1 MVPPRLHRGAGRPGG
16 LSPSPP
22 FRLKSA
28 RFVGIAFEEL
38 REALA
43 TRLQMVCVFIMN
55 RVNSQNSGFCQRRR
69 MALGIVI
76 LLLVDVIWV
85 ASSELT
91 SYVFTQ
97 YNKPFFSTFAKTSMF
112 VLYLLGFIIWKPWR
126 QQCTRGFR
134 GKPAAFFAD
143 AEGYFAACTTDTSMS
158 SSLSEPLY
166 VPVKFH
172 DLPSEKLESTNIGTE
187 KTPKKSRVRFSNIME
202 IRQLPSSHALEAKLS
217 RMSYPTVKDHES
229 ILKTV
234 GKLTAT
240 QVAKISFFFCFV
252 WFLANLSY
260 QEALSDTQV
269 AIVNILSSTSGL
281 FTLILA
287 AVFPSNSGD
296 RFTLSKLLAVIL
308 SIGGVVLVNLSG
320 SEKSAGRDTIGS
332 IWSLAG
338 AMLYAVYIVMIKRKV
353 DREDK
358 LDIPMFF
365 GFVGLFNLLL
375 LWPGFFLLHYTGFED
390 FEFPNKVVLL
400 CIVINGL
407 VGTVL
412 SEFLWL
418 CFHLCLGS
426 LRGCF
431 LTSSLI
437 GTLALSLTI
446 PLSIIADMCMQKVQ
460 FSWLFFAGAIPV
472 FFSFFIVTLLCHYNN
487 WDPVMVGV
495 RRIFAFICRKHR
507 IQRVPEDSEQCE
519 SLILMHSVSQ
529 EDGAT

>member
-1 MVPPRLHRGAGRPGG
+1 
-16 LSPSPP
+16 
-22 FRLKSA
+22 
-28 RFVGIAFEEL
+28 
-38 REALA
+38 
-43 TRLQMVCVFIMN
+43 RLQMVWVFIMN
-55 RVNSQNSGFCQRRR
+55 RMSSQSSSSSQRRR

-91 SYVFTQ
+91 SYVFTK

-112 VLYLLGFIIWKPWR
+112 VLYLLGFIVWKPWR

-134 GKPAAFFAD
+134 GRHAAFFAD
-143 AEGYFAACTTDTSMS
+143 AEGYFAACTTDNTVN

-172 DLPSEKLESTNIGTE
+172 DLPAEKNGSNNSDAE
-187 KTPKKSRVRFSNIME
+187 KTPKKPRVRFSNIME

-217 RMSYPTVKDHES
+217 RMSYPTVKEQES

-252 WFLANLSY
+252 WFLANFSY

-269 AIVNILSSTSGL
+269 AIVNILSSTSGKFYL
-281 FTLILA
+281 QHQMCSIRLMFFIFT
-287 AVFPSNSGD
+287 
-296 RFTLSKLLAVIL
+296 
-308 SIGGVVLVNLSG
+308 
-320 SEKSAGRDTIGS
+320 GS
-332 IWSLAG
+332 IWSLVG

-375 LWPGFFLLHYTGFED
+375 LWPGFFLLHYTGFEA
-390 FEFPNKVVLL
+390 FEFPNKLIWM

-407 VGTVL
+407 IGTVL

-418 CFHLCLGS
+418 W
-426 LRGCF
+426 GCF

-460 FSWLFFAGAIPV
+460 FSWLFFAGAVPV
-472 FFSFFIVTLLCHYNN
+472 FFSFFIATLLCHYNN
-487 WDPVMVGV
+487 WDPVMVGI

-507 IQRVPEDSEQCE
+507 IQRMPEESEQCE
-519 SLILMHSVSQ
+519 SLIPMHSVSQ
-529 EDGAT
+529 DGESCC

>member
-1 MVPPRLHRGAGRPGG
+1 MVW
-16 LSPSPP
+16 
-22 FRLKSA
+22 
-28 RFVGIAFEEL
+28 
-38 REALA
+38 
-43 TRLQMVCVFIMN
+43 VFIMN
-55 RVNSQNSGFCQRRR
+55 RMSSQSSSSSQRRR

-91 SYVFTQ
+91 SYVFTK

-112 VLYLLGFIIWKPWR
+112 VLYLLGFIVWKPWR

-134 GKPAAFFAD
+134 GRHAAFFAD
-143 AEGYFAACTTDTSMS
+143 AEGYFAACTTDNAVNS
-158 SSLSEPLY
+158 SLLETNGLPSSFHWMKYCSVLNQMLLLSEPLY

-172 DLPSEKLESTNIGTE
+172 DLPTEKSGSNNNDTE
-187 KTPKKSRVRFSNIME
+187 KTPKKPRVRFSNIME

-217 RMSYPTVKDHES
+217 RMSYPAVKEQES

-252 WFLANLSY
+252 WFLANFSY

-296 RFTLSKLLAVIL
+296 RFTLSKLLAVFL

-320 SEKSAGRDTIGS
+320 SEKSPGRDTIGS
-332 IWSLAG
+332 LWSLVG

-375 LWPGFFLLHYTGFED
+375 LWPGFFLLHYTGFEA
-390 FEFPNKVVLL
+390 FEFPSKLIWM

-407 VGTVL
+407 IGTVL

-418 CFHLCLGS
+418 W
-426 LRGCF
+426 GCF

-487 WDPVMVGV
+487 WDPVMVGI
-495 RRIFAFICRKHR
+495 RRVFAFICRKHR
-507 IQRVPEDSEQCE
+507 IQRMPEESEQCE
-519 SLILMHSVSQ
+519 SLIPMHSVSQ
-529 EDGAT
+529 DGDSCCS

>member
-1 MVPPRLHRGAGRPGG
+1 MVPPRRHRGAGRPGG
-16 LSPSPP
+16 LSSSPP

-28 RFVGIAFEEL
+28 RFSGIAFEEL
-38 REALA
+38 REALK

-55 RVNSQNSGFCQRRR
+55 RMNSQNSAFTQRRR

-126 QQCTRGFR
+126 QQCTRKFR
-134 GKPAAFFAD
+134 GKHAAFFAD
-143 AEGYFAACTTDTSMS
+143 AEGYFAACTTDTTMT

-172 DLPSEKLESTNIGTE
+172 DLPSEKPESTNTDTE
-187 KTPKKSRVRFSNIME
+187 KSELGLNLIL
-202 IRQLPSSHALEAKLS
+202 LPQPPRSLGLQMRIITLIAKL
-217 RMSYPTVKDHES
+217 V
-229 ILKTV
+229 
-234 GKLTAT
+234 
-240 QVAKISFFFCFV
+240 SFY
-252 WFLANLSY
+252 S
-260 QEALSDTQV
+260 LSDTQV

-320 SEKSAGRDTIGS
+320 SEKSAGKDMIGS

-390 FEFPNKVVLL
+390 FEFPNKVVLM
-400 CIVINGL
+400 CIIINGL
-407 VGTVL
+407 IGTVL

-418 CFHLCLGS
+418 W
-426 LRGCF
+426 GCF

-460 FSWLFFAGAIPV
+460 FSWLFFAGAVPV
-472 FFSFFIVTLLCHYNN
+472 FSYNN
-487 WDPVMVGV
+487 WDPVMVGI

-507 IQRVPEDSEQCE
+507 IQRAPEDSEQCE
-519 SLILMHSVSQ
+519 SLIPMHGVSQ
-529 EDGAT
+529 EDGAS

>member
-1 MVPPRLHRGAGRPGG
+1 MVW
-16 LSPSPP
+16 
-22 FRLKSA
+22 
-28 RFVGIAFEEL
+28 I
-38 REALA
+38 
-43 TRLQMVCVFIMN
+43 FIMN
-55 RVNSQNSGFCQRRR
+55 RMSTQSSSFTQRRR

-91 SYVFTQ
+91 SYIFQ
-97 YNKPFFSTFAKTSMF
+97 EYNKPFFSTFAKTSMF
-112 VLYLLGFIIWKPWR
+112 VLYLLGFIVWKPWR
-126 QQCTRGFR
+126 QQCTRGLR

-143 AEGYFAACTTDTSMS
+143 PEGYFAACTTDNTIN

-172 DLPSEKLESTNIGTE
+172 DLPIEKCGSTNNNDME
-187 KTPKKSRVRFSNIME
+187 KPPKKPRVRFSNIME
-202 IRQLPSSHALEAKLS
+202 VRQLPSSHAVEAKLS
-217 RMSYPTVKDHES
+217 RMSYPAVKDHES
-229 ILKTV
+229 VLKTM
-234 GKLTAT
+234 GKLTAC
-240 QVAKISFFFCFV
+240 QVAKVSFFFCFV
-252 WFLANLSY
+252 WFLANYSY

-296 RFTLSKLLAVIL
+296 RFTLSKLLAVFL
-308 SIGGVVLVNLSG
+308 SIGGVVLVSLSG
-320 SEKSAGRDTIGS
+320 SDKSGRKDTLGS
-332 IWSLAG
+332 IWSLVG
-338 AMLYAVYIVMIKRKV
+338 AVLYAVYIVMIKRKV

-365 GFVGLFNLLL
+365 GFVGLFNLLM
-375 LWPGFFLLHYTGFED
+375 LWPGFLLLDYTGFED
-390 FEFPNKVVLL
+390 FEFPSKLIL
-400 CIVINGL
+400 MYIVINGL

-418 CFHLCLGS
+418 W
-426 LRGCF
+426 GCF

-460 FSWLFFAGAIPV
+460 FSWIFFAGAVPV
-472 FFSFFIVTLLCHYNN
+472 FVSFFIVTLLCHYNN
-487 WDPVMVGV
+487 WDPVMVGI
-495 RRIFAFICRKHR
+495 RRVFAFICRKHR
-507 IQRVPEDSEQCE
+507 IQRTPEDSEQCE
-519 SLILMHSVSQ
+519 SLIPMHSVSQ
-529 EDGAT
+529 ENGTSCCS

>member
-1 MVPPRLHRGAGRPGG
+1 DSSGGRGEWSVLG
-16 LSPSPP
+16 SSPP
-22 FRLKSA
+22 FRLGSA
-28 RFVGIAFEEL
+28 KFSGIALEDL
-38 REALA
+38 RKAFK

-55 RVNSQNSGFCQRRR
+55 RMNSQNSGFTQRRR

-134 GKPAAFFAD
+134 GKHAAFFAD
-143 AEGYFAACTTDTSMS
+143 AEGYFAACTTDTAMN

-172 DLPSEKLESTNIGTE
+172 DLPSEKPESTNIGTE
-187 KTPKKSRVRFSNIME
+187 KSEQNLKFLNLKMGRKFSFIQA
-202 IRQLPSSHALEAKLS
+202 ISKLS
-217 RMSYPTVKDHES
+217 DYNSLGCVSKLR
-229 ILKTV
+229 IRKTI
-234 GKLTAT
+234 T
-240 QVAKISFFFCFV
+240 ISKFT

-320 SEKSAGRDTIGS
+320 SEKSAGRDTIE
-332 IWSLAG
+332 IFVHI
-338 AMLYAVYIVMIKRKV
+338 VYM
-353 DREDK
+353 
-358 LDIPMFF
+358 
-365 GFVGLFNLLL
+365 
-375 LWPGFFLLHYTGFED
+375 HD
-390 FEFPNKVVLL
+390 FEFPNKVVLM
-400 CIVINGL
+400 CIIINGL
-407 VGTVL
+407 IGTVL

-418 CFHLCLGS
+418 W
-426 LRGCF
+426 GCF

-446 PLSIIADMCMQKVQ
+446 PLSIIADMCMKKVQ

-472 FFSFFIVTLLCHYNN
+472 FFSFFIATLLCHYNN
-487 WDPVMVGV
+487 WDPVMVGI

-519 SLILMHSVSQ
+519 SLIPMHGVSQ
-529 EDGAT
+529 EDGAS

>member
-1 MVPPRLHRGAGRPGG
+1 ITFLLSTTNHSSAPLQKHLCSFCTFWALLFGSHGG
-16 LSPSPP
+16 
-22 FRLKSA
+22 
-28 RFVGIAFEEL
+28 
-38 REALA
+38 
-43 TRLQMVCVFIMN
+43 N
-55 RVNSQNSGFCQRRR
+55 N
-69 MALGIVI
+69 
-76 LLLVDVIWV
+76 
-85 ASSELT
+85 
-91 SYVFTQ
+91 
-97 YNKPFFSTFAKTSMF
+97 
-112 VLYLLGFIIWKPWR
+112 
-126 QQCTRGFR
+126 
-134 GKPAAFFAD
+134 
-143 AEGYFAACTTDTSMS
+143 AESYFAACTTDTTMN

-172 DLPSEKLESTNIGTE
+172 DLPSEKPESTNIDTE

-217 RMSYPTVKDHES
+217 RMSYPTVKEQES

-320 SEKSAGRDTIGS
+320 FEKSAGRDTIGS
-332 IWSLAG
+332 IWSLVG

-353 DREDK
+353 EREDK

-390 FEFPNKVVLL
+390 FEFPNKVVLM
-400 CIVINGL
+400 CIIINGL
-407 VGTVL
+407 IGTVL
-412 SEFLWL
+412 SEFLW
-418 CFHLCLGS
+418 F
-426 LRGCF
+426 
-431 LTSSLI
+431 
-437 GTLALSLTI
+437 LTI

-472 FFSFFIVTLLCHYNN
+472 LFSFFIATLLCHYNN
-487 WDPVMVGV
+487 WDPVMVGI

-519 SLILMHSVSQ
+519 SLIPMHGVSQ
-529 EDGAT
+529 EDGAS

>member
-1 MVPPRLHRGAGRPGG
+1 MLSPRRHRGTGRTGDQDSSAGNS
-16 LSPSPP
+16 LSCAKLSS
-22 FRLKSA
+22 FSFEDLKK
-28 RFVGIAFEEL
+28 AFKG
-38 REALA
+38 
-43 TRLQMVCVFIMN
+43 RLQMVWVFIMN
-55 RVNSQNSGFCQRRR
+55 RMSSQSSAFTQRRR

-134 GKPAAFFAD
+134 GRHAAFFAD
-143 AEGYFAACTTDTSMS
+143 AEGYFAACTTDNTMN

-172 DLPSEKLESTNIGTE
+172 DLASEKPESTNGENE

-217 RMSYPTVKDHES
+217 RMSYPAVKEQES

-308 SIGGVVLVNLSG
+308 CIGGVVLVNLSG
-320 SEKSAGRDTIGS
+320 SEESAGKDTIGS
-332 IWSLAG
+332 IWSLIG
-338 AMLYAVYIVMIKRKV
+338 AMLYAVYIVMIKRNS
-353 DREDK
+353 RQ
-358 LDIPMFF
+358 
-365 GFVGLFNLLL
+365 G
-375 LWPGFFLLHYTGFED
+375 
-390 FEFPNKVVLL
+390 
-400 CIVINGL
+400 
-407 VGTVL
+407 
-412 SEFLWL
+412 
-418 CFHLCLGS
+418 
-426 LRGCF
+426 R
-431 LTSSLI
+431 
-437 GTLALSLTI
+437 
-446 PLSIIADMCMQKVQ
+446 
-460 FSWLFFAGAIPV
+460 
-472 FFSFFIVTLLCHYNN
+472 
-487 WDPVMVGV
+487 
-495 RRIFAFICRKHR
+495 
-507 IQRVPEDSEQCE
+507 
-519 SLILMHSVSQ
+519 
-529 EDGAT
+529 

>member
-1 MVPPRLHRGAGRPGG
+1 MVPPRLQRGAGRPGG
-16 LSPSPP
+16 LSSAPP
-22 FRLKSA
+22 FRLRSA
-28 RFVGIAFEEL
+28 RFAGIAFEEL

-55 RVNSQNSGFCQRRR
+55 RVNSQNSGFSQRRR

-143 AEGYFAACTTDTSMS
+143 PEGYFAACTADTSVS

-217 RMSYPTVKDHES
+217 RMSYPTMKDQES
-229 ILKTV
+229 ILKT
-234 GKLTAT
+234 
-240 QVAKISFFFCFV
+240 

-320 SEKSAGRDTIGS
+320 SEKSAGRDTIG
-332 IWSLAG
+332 
-338 AMLYAVYIVMIKRKV
+338 
-353 DREDK
+353 
-358 LDIPMFF
+358 
-365 GFVGLFNLLL
+365 FVGLFNLLL
-375 LWPGFFLLHYTGFED
+375 LWPGFFVLHYTGFED

-400 CIVINGL
+400 CIIINGL
-407 VGTVL
+407 IGTVL

-418 CFHLCLGS
+418 
-426 LRGCF
+426 
-431 LTSSLI
+431 
-437 GTLALSLTI
+437 
-446 PLSIIADMCMQKVQ
+446 
-460 FSWLFFAGAIPV
+460 
-472 FFSFFIVTLLCHYNN
+472 
-487 WDPVMVGV
+487 
-495 RRIFAFICRKHR
+495 
-507 IQRVPEDSEQCE
+507 
-519 SLILMHSVSQ
+519 
-529 EDGAT
+529 